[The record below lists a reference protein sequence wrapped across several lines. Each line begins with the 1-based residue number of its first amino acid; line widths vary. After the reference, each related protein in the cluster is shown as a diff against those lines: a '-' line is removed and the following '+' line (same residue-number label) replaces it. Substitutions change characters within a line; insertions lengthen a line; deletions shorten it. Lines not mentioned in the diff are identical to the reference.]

1 MIVAALCS
9 GMSYGG
15 TPDGVVGTLCFWRFL
30 LGLGIGGNYPLR
42 FSLSPSSFP
51 SHAFA
56 SPAASPTS
64 PLTHALNRTAPPS

>member
-42 FSLSPSSFP
+42 SSRHFYFSPNLLS
-51 SHAFA
+51 
-56 SPAASPTS
+56 TS
-64 PLTHALNRTAPPS
+64 LLLGTVVHNR